1 MAAKTE
7 SKVRRFGCMIEC
19 VVGQCEVTVTAAATR
34 WGGKLH
40 ASMGCGPHQVVVKLN
55 DVKHPDGSI
64 TPGREVAVGSESR
77 VFMISVD
84 DPNYEAIYTPEFAA
98 TAIGKLFVGLS
109 KCRDVAGAER
119 VMQQFSGNPDI
130 RDGKLF
136 SAGPNPKW
144 GMSRGTSTKA
154 AWRIGQ
160 AGGIIIIPVVPV
172 VAACYKLGRGNA
184 GKAITTTSESL
195 AAAMADCE

>member
-1 MAAKTE
+1 MANDKTKSE
-7 SKVRRFGCMIEC
+7 SKVRRFGCMVEC
-19 VVGQCEVTVTAAATR
+19 KPGQCAATAEAKATA
-34 WGGKLH
+34 WGGKVH
-40 ASMGCGPHQVVVKLN
+40 AAMGCGPHQVVVKLGN
-55 DVKHPDGSI
+55 GN
-64 TPGREVAVGSESR
+64 EVAVGSESR
-77 VFMISVD
+77 VYMVSVA
-84 DPNYEAIYTPEFAA
+84 DPNYEAVYTPEFAA

-109 KCRDVAGAER
+109 RCRDVAGAER
-119 VMQQFSGNPDI
+119 VMQSFSGNADL

-160 AGGIIIIPVVPV
+160 AGGIILIPVVPT

>member
-1 MAAKTE
+1 MADKVKSDVKTE
-7 SKVRRFGCMIEC
+7 TKLRRFGCMLEC
-19 VVGQCEVTVTAAATR
+19 AVGQCEATATAAATR

-40 ASMGCGPHQVVVKLN
+40 ANMGCGPHQVVVKLGN
-55 DVKHPDGSI
+55 GN
-64 TPGREVAVGSESR
+64 EVAVGSESR
-77 VFMISVD
+77 VFMVSVT
-84 DPNYEAIYTPEFAA
+84 DPAFEAVYTPEFAA

-154 AWRIGQ
+154 AWRIG
-160 AGGIIIIPVVPV
+160 AGGGIIIIPVVPV

-184 GKAITTTSESL
+184 GKAVTTTSESL
-195 AAAMADCE
+195 AAAMIDCE